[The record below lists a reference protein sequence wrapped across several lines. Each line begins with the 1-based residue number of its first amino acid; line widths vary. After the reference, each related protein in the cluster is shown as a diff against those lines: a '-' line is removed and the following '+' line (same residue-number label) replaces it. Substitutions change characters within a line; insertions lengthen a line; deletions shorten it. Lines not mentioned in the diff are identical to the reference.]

1 MQKFSDVLQTLDDAS
16 HVQRIEL
23 YNNDGSAA
31 GVIENKPGS
40 QGSVKVYHHLWR
52 MYGNIS
58 LDAAV
63 EGLSLYA
70 EHTEDAENCPGKH
83 PNVDRLL
90 NILEDE
96 KPLTVKVIEMST
108 PK

>member
-1 MQKFSDVLQTLDDAS
+1 MQKFSDVLLTLDDAS
-16 HVQRIEL
+16 HVERIEL
-23 YNNDGSAA
+23 YNKDGNPA

-40 QGSVKVYHHLWR
+40 QGSLKVYYHLAR
-52 MYGNIS
+52 MYGEIS

-63 EGLSLYA
+63 EGLSLYS

-96 KPLTVKVIEMST
+96 QPLSVKVFESED
-108 PK
+108 

>member
-1 MQKFSDVLQTLDDAS
+1 MQKFSDVLQTLNDSS

-23 YNNDGSAA
+23 FNTDGSPA
-31 GVIENKPGS
+31 GIIENKPGS
-40 QGSVKVYHHLWR
+40 QGSLKVYYHLWR
-52 MYGNIS
+52 MYGDIS

-83 PNVDRLL
+83 PHVDRLL
-90 NILEDE
+90 NVLEDE
-96 KPLTVKVIEMST
+96 KPLKVKVTEINA
-108 PK
+108 

>member
-1 MQKFSDVLQTLDDAS
+1 MQKFSDVLLTLDSVDEIK
-16 HVQRIEL
+16 RIEL
-23 YNNDGSAA
+23 FDESGAAA

-40 QGSVKVYHHLWR
+40 QGSLKVFSHLYK
-52 MYGNIS
+52 MFGGIT

-63 EGLSLYA
+63 EGLALFA

-90 NILEDE
+90 NVLENE
-96 KPLTVKVIEMST
+96 APLSVKIITV
-108 PK
+108 

>member
-1 MQKFSDVLQTLDDAS
+1 MQKFSDVLLTLDSAD

-23 YNNDGSAA
+23 FDENDQPA

-40 QGSVKVYHHLWR
+40 QGSVKVYHHLYK
-52 MYGNIS
+52 MYGGIT

-90 NILEDE
+90 NILENE
-96 KPLTVKVIEMST
+96 APLSVKIIGGE
-108 PK
+108 PN

>member
-1 MQKFSDVLQTLDDAS
+1 MQKFSDVLLTLDNTD
-16 HVQRIEL
+16 HVKRIEL
-23 YNNDGSAA
+23 YHEDGSAA

-40 QGSVKVYHHLWR
+40 QGSVKVFHHLYK
-52 MYGNIS
+52 MYGGIT

-83 PNVDRLL
+83 PNVDRL
-90 NILEDE
+90 IGVLENE
-96 KPLTVKVIEMST
+96 EPLTVKVV
-108 PK
+108 

>member
-16 HVQRIEL
+16 NVERIEL
-23 YNNDGSAA
+23 YNKDGSPA

-40 QGSVKVYHHLWR
+40 QGSIKVYSHLAR
-52 MYGNIS
+52 MYGEIS

-96 KPLTVKVIEMST
+96 QPLTIKVIEA
-108 PK
+108 

>member
-1 MQKFSDVLQTLDDAS
+1 MQKFSDILLTLDNTD

-23 YNNDGSAA
+23 YHEDGSAA

-40 QGSVKVYHHLWR
+40 QGSVKVFHHLYK
-52 MYGNIS
+52 MFGGIS

-83 PNVDRLL
+83 PNVDKL
-90 NILEDE
+90 IDVLENE
-96 KPLTVKVIEMST
+96 APLTVKVFNH
-108 PK
+108 

>member
-1 MQKFSDVLQTLDDAS
+1 MFLTLS
-16 HVQRIEL
+16 YSIG
-23 YNNDGSAA
+23 YGNNTQSGSGHFQDGSSA

-40 QGSVKVYHHLWR
+40 QGSIKVYYHLAR
-52 MYGNIS
+52 MYGEIS
-58 LDAAV
+58 MDAAV
-63 EGLSLYA
+63 EGLSLYS

-96 KPLTVKVIEMST
+96 QPLSVKVFES
-108 PK
+108 KA

>member
-1 MQKFSDVLQTLDDAS
+1 MQKFSDVLLTIDNTD

-23 YNNDGSAA
+23 YHEDGSAA

-40 QGSVKVYHHLWR
+40 QGSVKVFHHLYK
-52 MYGNIS
+52 MFGCIS

-83 PNVDRLL
+83 PNVDKL
-90 NILEDE
+90 IDVLENE
-96 KPLTVKVIEMST
+96 APLTVKVFNH
-108 PK
+108 

>member
-1 MQKFSDVLQTLDDAS
+1 MQKFSEVLLTLDNVED
-16 HVQRIEL
+16 VKRIEL
-23 YNNDGSAA
+23 FYENGKPA
-31 GVIENKPGS
+31 GVIENKPGT
-40 QGSVKVYHHLWR
+40 QGSLKVFSHLYK
-52 MYGNIS
+52 MYGGIT

-90 NILEDE
+90 NVLENE
-96 KPLTVKVIEMST
+96 EPLSVVVVTN
-108 PK
+108 